1 MTPAVA
7 GPEALEHLFRILVS
21 GLRFSLE
28 VLSVLCVAAGLL
40 AALRLAI
47 PALLQRRRPHRTA
60 ASVRLSFGSWLSMAL
75 EFQLGADIVATTAAP
90 SGANLLQLA
99 AIALIRTFLNVFLAR
114 EIEAERKLEDERPRS
129 VSSS

>member
-1 MTPAVA
+1 MTVA
-7 GPEALEHLFRILVS
+7 MAEPESLDALLASLAG

-28 VLSVLCVAAGLL
+28 MLSVLCVAAGLL

-47 PALLQRRRPHRTA
+47 PGLVRRHRPHRTA

-75 EFQLGADIVATTAAP
+75 EFQLGADIVATTASP
-90 SGANLLQLA
+90 TGGNLLQLA

-114 EIEAERKLEDERPRS
+114 EIEAERKQEEERPLS
-129 VSSS
+129 APLF

>member
-7 GPEALEHLFRILVS
+7 GPEALEHLFRTLVG
-21 GLRFSLE
+21 GLRFCLE
-28 VLSVLCVAAGLL
+28 MLSVLCVAAGLL

-47 PALLQRRRPHRTA
+47 PALVQRRRPHRTA

-114 EIEAERKLEDERPRS
+114 EIEAERKLEDERPLS
-129 VSSS
+129 VPSS